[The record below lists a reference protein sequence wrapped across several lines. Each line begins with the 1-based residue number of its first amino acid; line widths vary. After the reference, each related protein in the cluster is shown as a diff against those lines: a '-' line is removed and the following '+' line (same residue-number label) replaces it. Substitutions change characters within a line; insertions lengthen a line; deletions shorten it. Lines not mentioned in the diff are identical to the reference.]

1 MSGTENAPAMPRLL
15 SSPPARVLPL
25 QPVLSVLLLLLS
37 LVLGSLP
44 RPVQAEPAP
53 SSPVTVATAPATS
66 AALPASG
73 DLLEALPPPAAGPPV
88 PPRQAAP
95 ARATDSAADAA
106 ETTALCTALTQ
117 RCELIETDTQARARQ
132 RQELERLQRQIE
144 QTRRLLDDEQRQL
157 DTLRQQ
163 ADRELRELQG
173 VRRQLEVNRREI
185 ERHLQRQALE
195 SEQLEQEQLRSAEE
209 LRRHATLAALR
220 EHRLLVAGLIRASLE
235 LLRPSAQAPRPD
247 PDPGRLFMHQV
258 AESGFAPVDVQQLL
272 RRQLAR
278 PQPPDSAPVRDQLA
292 TRLGLM
298 QRHLAVAERIAAA
311 LRDPAQRARVQD
323 SLKAE
328 QAAHALLRR
337 HVSPR

>member
-15 SSPPARVLPL
+15 SSPPARILL
-25 QPVLSVLLLLLS
+25 QPVLPVLLLLLS

-44 RPVQAEPAP
+44 RPVRAEPAP
-53 SSPVTVATAPATS
+53 SSPVTADPTP

-73 DLLEALPPPAAGPPV
+73 DLLEALPPPAAGPPA
-88 PPRQAAP
+88 PPRQTAP
-95 ARATDSAADAA
+95 DNTTDAA
-106 ETTALCTALTQ
+106 TICTALAR
-117 RCELIETDTQARARQ
+117 RCESIETDTQARARQ

-163 ADRELRELQG
+163 ADRELRELQS

-209 LRRHATLAALR
+209 LRRHATLASLR

-235 LLRPSAQAPRPD
+235 LLRPGPQPAPRQD
-247 PDPGRLFMHQV
+247 PDPGRLFMLQV

-272 RRQLAR
+272 RSQLAR
-278 PQPPDSAPVRDQLA
+278 PPQPDSAPVREQLA
-292 TRLGLM
+292 ARLGLM
-298 QRHLAVAERIAAA
+298 QRHLAVAERIAAS

-328 QAAHALLRR
+328 QSAHALLLRHAARR
-337 HVSPR
+337 